1 MKMKK
6 TLLLIFGFIF
16 MTLGA
21 LGIILPVLPTTPFM
35 LLAAGCFSGSNKKME
50 NWIKKNKYFGSYI
63 NNYQNGLGVPKKIK
77 MKSITYLWISLIICT
92 FFMDKLWVKLL
103 IFMIGSLVT
112 IHLLSLKTKK
122 E

>member
-77 MKSITYLWISLIICT
+77 MKSIAYLWISLIICT